1 MTGNVLLRFSF
12 RISPYGILGRDCRS
26 GATDVPDRPQCYRP
40 ESSEL
45 LKPAITTTIET
56 ATLYKIELE
65 MIRADGTGCSAG

>member
-1 MTGNVLLRFSF
+1 
-12 RISPYGILGRDCRS
+12 
-26 GATDVPDRPQCYRP
+26 
-40 ESSEL
+40 